1 MEFIRAPFYQ
11 DIIKDSDPW
20 SFGHVVNSNVPTAKF
35 FAVRGIKE
43 AVTASYAAI
52 GLVNA
57 LALRDELFQLA
68 LANSRSFE
76 SFVLDSLCWVIAV
89 ITKRAWVDT
98 PEEQRLAFTQTL
110 CEDIVRHTTP
120 CIGMITATYLIDEI
134 AGGSKCSQFRL
145 PWEFHYTCKTTFE
158 NVHMLHIFEAALKVI
173 HRQLQRSA
181 EMQHAPS
188 GGSHTIAYERRSAL
202 HIADRVLNW
211 AFTSSD
217 ESKVIAASFG
227 HSKGRSGGGN
237 TSKAGQRGSSR
248 DSDNLDDGD
257 GSGSAIFESEFRNR
271 TPLFPRNW
279 QSLLLSGEILTMFF
293 SVYEATLS
301 DQMHAYFSPG
311 STHLALQCLV
321 QVSGIRGKD
330 IFASADAK
338 GSDELRA
345 EFARVIMRNQLQMIR
360 HVCSMDLVSEGSEDM
375 VVATT
380 QMIRRFIETQLEEPS
395 STVVANQRLHSLA
408 FLVIGIPE
416 AHEYFGEVSK
426 FICMLLNSA
435 AGILRSD
442 MLQRVDD
449 DFGDVDN
456 YFVMQAF
463 DELAN
468 AWSTV
473 INQIREWEYLE
484 EAAAGTNSGSNG
496 DDKQVSNQS
505 VLSSFTHFLVT
516 TAYLIRSEY
525 IQLRM
530 LMCEDSVPSNSSRA
544 ETFSIDQGLLA
555 KDYVVYEDQLQFFAL
570 LARLDLR
577 TSLDRMYENLCSR
590 CNALQEEF
598 KSIESGTAGESYN
611 QHTIDLLHEQTQWI
625 VLMIGFT
632 LCDSGTSER
641 VLIPKPVLEYSAAC
655 SNTGQDLTV
664 QCIMVL
670 LKMLEFELVSP
681 SSPLAAY
688 GSPLL
693 VETLF
698 WALRRI
704 APVYFLLDRSDYR
717 EVSKSTITAFG
728 STGDGGNGSAIINGV
743 LDLVKRTFDLWSAE
757 EDVLQMCV
765 SILLALGQRTA
776 IAREITSSPQFT
788 PLMQY
793 FTSNIGQFPEAIHGS
808 IIEALALLACHSSSA
823 DHERCFSDLK
833 TLILRSFSQVV
844 HSSDFMARHQDARL
858 VNQLLGGLDMMDGLL
873 SAANFRNMDAIF
885 GLFFEVQPLFEQLLT
900 VYGHGD
906 EIPCEIIQVMESA
919 ARYLDVSSLPD
930 DEHMLRF
937 SHCFRTLLRKYQT
950 SAVGRSTSQSDT
962 DIESLS
968 KITSL
973 ISAISYLVHNE
984 MGFAPNEASP
994 SIPKAVADDFGET
1007 EVFGLYCVHVTADS
1021 SQLLTPNVL
1030 RIHIQLISEMAQYRM
1045 PSLIRW
1051 LPTEIWAQIMD
1062 VLLAGIDHGIYDIG
1076 HRTYEAISRLGAY
1089 VKVAGI
1095 GNAPAELRDVFSR
1108 GFKQLLSKLLQAL
1121 LFSPFDV
1128 ELVEY
1133 AGTALVTL
1141 GLLDPSHLQTCFQ
1154 DLFAQGDSAAFAER
1168 LSSTLTKFNSDLEA
1182 SDAVRGL
1189 LKTVEPIPDP
1199 IDSAELRQPLF
1210 EFLVNTRAVL
1220 RIK

>member
-1 MEFIRAPFYQ
+1 MLMNM
-11 DIIKDSDPW
+11 
-20 SFGHVVNSNVPTAKF
+20 NSSVPTAKF

-43 AVTASYAAI
+43 SVIASYSLLGVA
-52 GLVNA
+52 NA

-68 LANSRSFE
+68 LTNSRSFE

-89 ITKRAWVDT
+89 ITKRAWIDT
-98 PEEQRLAFTQTL
+98 PEERRSEFTQIL
-110 CEDIVRHTTP
+110 CEDIVGHNTP
-120 CIGMITATYLIDEI
+120 CIGMITATYLIDEVS
-134 AGGSKCSQFRL
+134 GGSKCSQFRL
-145 PWEFHYTCKTTFE
+145 PWEFHYACKTTFE
-158 NVHMLHIFEAALKVI
+158 NTHMLRLFEAALKVI

-181 EMQHAPS
+181 EMQHMPPS
-188 GGSHTIAYERRSAL
+188 GSHTIAYERRSAL
-202 HIADRVLNW
+202 HIADRVLGW

-217 ESKVIAASFG
+217 ESTVIAASFG
-227 HSKGRSGGGN
+227 QSKGGSGAGSARNGGQH
-237 TSKAGQRGSSR
+237 SSSR

-257 GSGSAIFESEFRNR
+257 SSGLAIFEHDLQNR
-271 TPLFPRNW
+271 TPLFPQNW
-279 QSLLLSGEILTMFF
+279 QSLLLNGEVLTMFF

-311 STHLALQCLV
+311 SSHLALQCLV
-321 QVSGIRGKD
+321 QISGIRGKD
-330 IFASADAK
+330 IFAATASK
-338 GSDELRA
+338 GGDTLRA

-380 QMIRRFIETQLEEPS
+380 QMVRRFIETQLEEPS
-395 STVVANQRLHSLA
+395 STVVANQQLHSLA
-408 FLVIGIPE
+408 FLVIGVPE

-426 FICMLLNSA
+426 FICMLLNAA

-442 MLQRVDD
+442 MLQRIDD

-463 DELAN
+463 DELAS

-473 INQIREWEYLE
+473 INEIREWEYLE
-484 EAAAGTNSGSNG
+484 DAALNVEPSAGG
-496 DDKQVSNQS
+496 DRSDADKQVSNHS

-530 LMCEDSVPSNSSRA
+530 LMCEDSVSSSGSRA
-544 ETFSIDQGLLA
+544 ESLSLDQGLLA

-570 LARLDLR
+570 LARLDVR
-577 TSLDRMYENLCSR
+577 TSLDRLYENLCSR

-598 KSIESGTAGESYN
+598 RALEASASEGTYARSGDGFN
-611 QHTIDLLHEQTQWI
+611 QHTVDLLHEQTQWI

-641 VLIPKPVLEYSAAC
+641 VLIPKPVLEYSATC
-655 SNTGQDLTV
+655 SSMEQDLVV
-664 QCIMVL
+664 QCIMTM
-670 LKMLEFELVSP
+670 LKTLEFELA
-681 SSPLAAY
+681 SPLPSHSAY

-698 WALRRI
+698 WTLQRI

-717 EVSKSTITAFG
+717 NVSASIVTAFG
-728 STGDGGNGSAIINGV
+728 GSADGGNGAAIINGI

-765 SILLALGQRTA
+765 SGLRTLAQRAA
-776 IAREITSSPQFT
+776 IAREVTTSPQFA

-793 FTSNIGQFPEAIHGS
+793 FTSNITRFPEAIHGS
-808 IIEALALLACHSSSA
+808 IIEALALLACHSSA
-823 DHERCFSDLK
+823 ANHERCFADLK
-833 TLILRSFSQVV
+833 SLILRSFSQVV
-844 HSSDFMARHQDARL
+844 HTGSFMARHQDARL

-873 SAANFRNMDAIF
+873 SAANFRNMEAVF
-885 GLFFEVQPLFEQLLT
+885 ALFFEVQPLFEQLLT
-900 VYGHGD
+900 VYACG
-906 EIPCEIIQVMESA
+906 EEVPRQVVQAMESA
-919 ARYLDVSSLPD
+919 ARYLDISSLPD

-937 SHCFRTLLRKYQT
+937 SHCFRELLQRYQKSSTNRSTLLH
-950 SAVGRSTSQSDT
+950 SDT

-968 KITSL
+968 EIRSL
-973 ISAISYLVHNE
+973 ISAMSHLVHNE
-984 MGFAPNEASP
+984 MGFAPDEVSP
-994 SIPKAVADDFGET
+994 SIAKAVSEDFGET
-1007 EVFGLYCVHVTADS
+1007 EVFGLYCVYVTADP
-1021 SQLLTPNVL
+1021 SQLLAPNVL
-1030 RIHIQLISEMAQYRM
+1030 RIHIQLLSEMVQYRL
-1045 PSLIRW
+1045 PSLVRW
-1051 LPTEIWAQIMD
+1051 LPTEIWARVMD
-1062 VLLAGIDHGIYDIG
+1062 TLLAGIDHGIYDVG
-1076 HRTYEAISRLGAY
+1076 QRTYEAISKLGAY
-1089 VKVAGI
+1089 AKVTGLT
-1095 GNAPAELRDVFSR
+1095 NLPAELREVLGQ
-1108 GFKQLLSKLLQAL
+1108 GFKQLLSKLLHAL

-1133 AGTALVTL
+1133 AGSALVTL
-1141 GLLDPSHLQTCFQ
+1141 GLIDPEHLQSCFRE
-1154 DLFAQGDSAAFAER
+1154 LFSQGESAAFAER
-1168 LSSTLTKFNSDLEA
+1168 LSSTLAKFNADLEA
-1182 SDAVRGL
+1182 CEAVQGL
-1189 LKTVEPIPDP
+1189 LASTKPIPDP
-1199 IDSAELRQPLF
+1199 INSAELRQPLF